1 MKSRVIFILTL
12 LLTTCTTTPAPTPTS
27 QTILPTSATTH
38 SITLPTLPPKPPY
51 LLSIHPEGRKTKELY
66 EKSLYTMTMGR
77 GVVIEIIDRGDIGIA
92 EVIRAF
98 YGKELLGSLK
108 SRVALYI
115 NNQQVDHELFTLA
128 DGLMP
133 EGPFW
138 FSWSPFLEPGLH
150 EARYEI
156 TTHLG
161 EVLEYSWQFIIEE

>member
-12 LLTTCTTTPAPTPTS
+12 LLTTCTTTPAPTPTT

-66 EKSLYTMTMGR
+66 DKSLSSNFLMER
-77 GVVIEIIDRGDIGIA
+77 GIVVKILDRGDLGIA
-92 EVIRAF
+92 D
-98 YGKELLGSLK
+98 ELREIGSK
-108 SRVALYI
+108 SQRVALFI
-115 NNQQVDHELFTLA
+115 DSQQVDQRLFTFA

-138 FSWSPFLEPGLH
+138 LSWAPMLEPGLH
-150 EARYEI
+150 EARFQI
-156 TTHLG
+156 ISHLE
-161 EVLEYSWQFIIEE
+161 EVLEYLWQFIIEE